1 MKQPLFN
8 EKTLVEEFLNK
19 NLPPESEKPE
29 VLHKAMRYAVLSGG
43 KKLRTLL
50 AVSAC
55 KAVGGTLDNALQAGC
70 AVELIHSYS
79 LIHDDL
85 PCMDDDD
92 LRRGKPT
99 CHKKFGETIALLAGD
114 ALLTLA
120 FEWAARAGISNP
132 NRSSE
137 IIIELAKAAGHAG
150 MVGGQVVDIETT
162 GISPSVDILQFIH
175 HHKTADLILAA
186 VVIGGIAGNGDK
198 DQIENLRKFGI
209 NLGMAFQYIDDIL
222 DCSESSATIGK
233 TAGKD
238 KAAGKITAISVFGIE
253 KAKEI
258 AEKYKKQSMNTLI
271 NAGWSKNE
279 LSEIAE
285 FVTGRSF

>member
-8 EKTLVEEFLNK
+8 EKNLVEEFLNK

-29 VLHKAMRYAVLSGG
+29 VLHKAMRYAVLNGG

-50 AVSAC
+50 TVSAC

-70 AVELIHSYS
+70 SVELVHSYS

-120 FEWAARAGISNP
+120 FEWAAQAKISNP
-132 NRSSE
+132 NRTPE

-162 GISPSVDILQFIH
+162 GISPSAEVLQYIH

-198 DQIENLRKFGI
+198 NQIEKLREFGI

-238 KAAGKITAISVFGIE
+238 KAAGKITAVSVFGIE

-271 NAGWSKNE
+271 NTGWGKTE

>member
-8 EKTLVEEFLNK
+8 EKILVEEFLNK
-19 NLPPESEKPE
+19 NLPLESEKPE
-29 VLHKAMRYAVLSGG
+29 ALHKAMRYAVLNGG

-50 AVSAC
+50 TVSAC
-55 KAVGGTLDNALQAGC
+55 KAVGGTLTNALQAGC
-70 AVELIHSYS
+70 SVELVHSYS

-120 FEWAARAGISNP
+120 FEWAAQAKISNP
-132 NRSSE
+132 NRTPE

-150 MVGGQVVDIETT
+150 MVGGQVIDIETT
-162 GISPSVDILQFIH
+162 GISPSAEILQYIH
-175 HHKTADLILAA
+175 QHKTADLIQAA

-198 DQIENLRKFGI
+198 NQIENLREFGI

-238 KAAGKITAISVFGIE
+238 KAAGKITAVSVFGID

-271 NAGWSKNE
+271 NAGWGKNE
-279 LSEIAE
+279 LSEITE

>member
-1 MKQPLFN
+1 MKHPLFN
-8 EKTLVEEFLNK
+8 EKILVEEFLNK
-19 NLPPESEKPE
+19 NLPQENEKPE
-29 VLHKAMRYAVLSGG
+29 ALHKAMRYAVLGGG

-55 KAVGGTLDNALQAGC
+55 KAVGGTLENALQAGC
-70 AVELIHSYS
+70 AVELVHSYS

-85 PCMDDDD
+85 PCMDNDD

-99 CHKKFGETIALLAGD
+99 CHKKFGEAIALLAGD

-120 FEWAARAGISNP
+120 FEWAAQAKISNP
-132 NRSSE
+132 NRTSE
-137 IIIELAKAAGHAG
+137 IIIELAKTAGHAG

-162 GISPSVDILQFIH
+162 GISPSAEILQFIH

-198 DQIENLRKFGI
+198 NQIENLREFGI

-222 DCSESSATIGK
+222 DCSESSDTIGK

-238 KAAGKITAISVFGIE
+238 KAAGKTTAVSVFGIE

-258 AEKYKKQSMNTLI
+258 AEKYKEQSMNTLI

>member
-1 MKQPLFN
+1 MEQPLFN

-19 NLPPESEKPE
+19 NLPQENEKPE
-29 VLHKAMRYAVLSGG
+29 TLHKAMRYAVLSGG

-70 AVELIHSYS
+70 AVELVHSYS

-120 FEWAARAGISNP
+120 FEWAARAGILNP
-132 NRSSE
+132 NRNSE

-162 GISPSVDILQFIH
+162 GIPPSAEILQFIH

-186 VVIGGIAGNGDK
+186 VVIGGIAGDGDK
-198 DQIENLRKFGI
+198 NQIENLRKFGI

-222 DCSESSATIGK
+222 DCSQSSDTIGK

-238 KAAGKITAISVFGIE
+238 KAAGKITAVSVFGIE

-258 AEKYKKQSMNTLI
+258 AGKYKKESMNTLI
-271 NAGWSKNE
+271 HAGWSKNE

>member
-238 KAAGKITAISVFGIE
+238 KAAGKITAVSVFGIE

>member
-8 EKTLVEEFLNK
+8 EKILVEEFLNK
-19 NLPPESEKPE
+19 NLPPENEKPE
-29 VLHKAMRYAVLSGG
+29 ALHKAMRYAVLSGG

-70 AVELIHSYS
+70 AVELVHSYS

-120 FEWAARAGISNP
+120 FEWAARAEISNP
-132 NRSSE
+132 NRTSE
-137 IIIELAKAAGHAG
+137 IIVELAKAAGHAG

-162 GISPSVDILQFIH
+162 GFSPSAEVLQFIH

-198 DQIENLRKFGI
+198 NQIENLREFGI

-222 DCSESSATIGK
+222 DCSESSDTIGK

-238 KAAGKITAISVFGIE
+238 IAAGKITAVLTPSHLPHRHTNGAASNFG
-253 KAKEI
+253 
-258 AEKYKKQSMNTLI
+258 T
-271 NAGWSKNE
+271 
-279 LSEIAE
+279 
-285 FVTGRSF
+285 VR

>member
-175 HHKTADLILAA
+175 HH
-186 VVIGGIAGNGDK
+186 NSW
-198 DQIENLRKFGI
+198 I
-209 NLGMAFQYIDDIL
+209 N
-222 DCSESSATIGK
+222 
-233 TAGKD
+233 
-238 KAAGKITAISVFGIE
+238 
-253 KAKEI
+253 
-258 AEKYKKQSMNTLI
+258 
-271 NAGWSKNE
+271 
-279 LSEIAE
+279 
-285 FVTGRSF
+285 